1 MPVQVQ
7 LKLNANNFPRKHHKT
22 YSPPFSAAGIK
33 HFRDGYEVG
42 ALDSTIK
49 NNQSQPSQMAF
60 ETIDLL
66 VVAGITRASI
76 FCREEG
82 LTYFYNRITPLV
94 YLFHNIFYTD

>member
-1 MPVQVQ
+1 
-7 LKLNANNFPRKHHKT
+7 
-22 YSPPFSAAGIK
+22 
-33 HFRDGYEVG
+33 
-42 ALDSTIK
+42 
-49 NNQSQPSQMAF
+49 MAF